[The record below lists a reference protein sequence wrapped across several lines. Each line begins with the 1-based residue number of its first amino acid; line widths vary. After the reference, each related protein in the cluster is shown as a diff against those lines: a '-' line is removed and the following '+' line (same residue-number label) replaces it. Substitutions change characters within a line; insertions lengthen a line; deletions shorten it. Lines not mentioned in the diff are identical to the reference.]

1 MGNGDIV
8 KTFVS
13 IFLIIAST
21 CVYTGDSAGS
31 MPSMELDLGDSDAS
45 FWGEDADDSAGWS
58 VAGAGDVND
67 DGYDDVLIGAPYND
81 DGGSDAGQTYLIL
94 GKASGWSMDI
104 NLANANASFR
114 GEEAGVYAGFS
125 VAGAGDVNG
134 DGYDDILIGAYHDE
148 EGGYPAG
155 QTYLILGKASGWSMD
170 TDLSDA
176 NASFWGE
183 DADDRSGY
191 SVAGAG
197 DVNGDGYDD
206 ILIGALYNDDGGL
219 NVGQT
224 YLILG
229 KASGWSM
236 DNNLSNADASFWGE
250 DVDDRSGRSVA
261 GAGDV
266 NGDGYDDIL
275 IGAWYDDDGSD
286 QAGQTYLIL
295 GKASGWSID
304 TNLSSA
310 DASFWGENPGDWA
323 GWSVAGV
330 GDVNGDGYDDIL
342 IGAYT
347 NGDGGVMAGKTYLI
361 LGKASGWS
369 MYTNLSEADASFIGE
384 NSGDFSGYSVAGA
397 GDVNND
403 EYDDILIG
411 AHYNEDGDIMAGK
424 TYLILGKASGWS
436 MDIDLSNADASFL
449 GEGLWDT
456 SGCSVAGAGDV
467 NSDGYDDILIGA
479 SNNDDGSGQA
489 GQTYIVLSSKDFLIT
504 PESDSPFI
512 IPLIL
517 GVTVLIVV
525 MAVLVSILYFRE

>member
-1 MGNGDIV
+1 
-8 KTFVS
+8 
-13 IFLIIAST
+13 
-21 CVYTGDSAGS
+21 
-31 MPSMELDLGDSDAS
+31 
-45 FWGEDADDSAGWS
+45 
-58 VAGAGDVND
+58 
-67 DGYDDVLIGAPYND
+67 
-81 DGGSDAGQTYLIL
+81 
-94 GKASGWSMDI
+94 
-104 NLANANASFR
+104 
-114 GEEAGVYAGFS
+114 
-125 VAGAGDVNG
+125 
-134 DGYDDILIGAYHDE
+134 
-148 EGGYPAG
+148 
-155 QTYLILGKASGWSMD
+155 
-170 TDLSDA
+170 
-176 NASFWGE
+176 
-183 DADDRSGY
+183 
-191 SVAGAG
+191 
-197 DVNGDGYDD
+197 
-206 ILIGALYNDDGGL
+206 
-219 NVGQT
+219 
-224 YLILG
+224 
-229 KASGWSM
+229 
-236 DNNLSNADASFWGE
+236 
-250 DVDDRSGRSVA
+250 
-261 GAGDV
+261 
-266 NGDGYDDIL
+266 
-275 IGAWYDDDGSD
+275 
-286 QAGQTYLIL
+286 
-295 GKASGWSID
+295 
-304 TNLSSA
+304 
-310 DASFWGENPGDWA
+310 
-323 GWSVAGV
+323 
-330 GDVNGDGYDDIL
+330 
-342 IGAYT
+342 
-347 NGDGGVMAGKTYLI
+347 MAGKTYLI